1 MIEVVD
7 ALPPA
12 DRRSAFTNAPMGIAL
27 TTPAGVM
34 VDVNPALTAM
44 VGRPAE
50 ELHGRSVLDL
60 VHPEAVSAAREAH
73 VSLTTQPDRPMRHET
88 RLIRRDGSE
97 VPVQITASWV
107 PETDDGQD
115 AHLVLII
122 EDITERK
129 ALEAQLVHRSL
140 HDPLTGL
147 PNRLLFRDRLRH
159 ALERGHR
166 EHTPT
171 CVLVL
176 DLDGFKAVNDR
187 FGHPT
192 GDAVLVAVAA
202 RLSSVL
208 RASDT
213 AARLGGDEFA
223 VVCENTERAD
233 AEHLAG
239 RLREALPGTLTL
251 GTTTVRV
258 GLSIGIGSVD
268 GGSDPE
274 EAQEAVVREAD
285 TAMYADKARRGD
297 RAGRP
302 GVSRPD

>member
-1 MIEVVD
+1 MDDGGGVGTVPVPD
-7 ALPPA
+7 LG
-12 DRRSAFTNAPMGIAL
+12 SAFTNSPMGVAL
-27 TTPAGVM
+27 STPDGRLLAA
-34 VDVNPALTAM
+34 NHALGELL
-44 VGRPAE
+44 GRTPE
-50 ELHGRSVLDL
+50 ELRGTTLFDVTHPEDVAGAVATCTALQQSHGR
-60 VHPEAVSAAREAH
+60 A
-73 VSLTTQPDRPMRHET
+73 RHEC
-88 RLIRRDGSE
+88 RLLRPDGVV
-97 VPVQITASWV
+97 VPVQVTTSWV
-107 PETDDGQD
+107 DGPPE
-115 AHLVLII
+115 HLVMVV
-122 EDITERK
+122 EDVTDRK
-129 ALEAQLVHRSL
+129 ALEARLLHLSA

-202 RLSSVL
+202 RLTSVL

-223 VVCENTERAD
+223 VVCENTERDA
-233 AEHLAG
+233 AEHLAD

-251 GTTTVRV
+251 GTTTVEV

-268 GGSDPE
+268 GGTDPE
-274 EAQEAVVREAD
+274 DAQEAVVREAD
-285 TAMYADKARRGD
+285 TAMYADKARLR
-297 RAGRP
+297 
-302 GVSRPD
+302 

>member
-1 MIEVVD
+1 MDDTEAVGTVRQPD
-7 ALPPA
+7 LG
-12 DRRSAFTNAPMGIAL
+12 SAFTNSPLDVAL
-27 TTPAGVM
+27 CRPDGEVITANG
-34 VDVNPALTAM
+34 ALGDLL
-44 VGRPAE
+44 GRPPD
-50 ELHGRSVLDL
+50 ELTGSTLFVTT
-60 VHPEAVSAAREAH
+60 HPDDVAEAVA
-73 VSLTTQPDRPMRHET
+73 VCDGL
-88 RLIRRDGSE
+88 RLSRGRVRYGCRLLRADGGE
-97 VPVQITASWV
+97 VPVQVTTSWV
-107 PETDDGQD
+107 DGIPGGAPPQ
-115 AHLVLII
+115 LVMVV
-122 EDITERK
+122 EDVTEQR
-129 ALEAQLVHRSL
+129 ALEARLLHLSA

-187 FGHPT
+187 YGHPT
-192 GDAVLVAVAA
+192 GDAVLVHVAG

-233 AEHLAG
+233 AERLAG
-239 RLREALPGTLTL
+239 RLREALLGVLTV
-251 GTTTVRV
+251 GSTTVQV

-274 EAQEAVVREAD
+274 LTQETVVREAD
-285 TAMYADKARRGD
+285 TAMYADKARR
-297 RAGRP
+297 R
-302 GVSRPD
+302 

>member
-1 MIEVVD
+1 MED
-7 ALPPA
+7 AETVGTAQQPDLG
-12 DRRSAFTNAPMGIAL
+12 SAFTNSPMGVAL
-27 TTPAGVM
+27 CRPDGEVITA
-34 VDVNPALTAM
+34 NPAL
-44 VGRPAE
+44 GD
-50 ELHGRSVLDL
+50 LLGRSPDELAGTTLFVAT
-60 VHPEAVSAAREAH
+60 HPDDVAEAVAARDGLRARRGRARYT
-73 VSLTTQPDRPMRHET
+73 S
-88 RLIRRDGSE
+88 RLLRSDGSQ
-97 VPVQITASWV
+97 VPVQVTTSWV
-107 PETDDGQD
+107 DGIPGG
-115 AHLVLII
+115 APPHLVMVV
-122 EDITERK
+122 EDITEQR
-129 ALEAQLVHRSL
+129 ALEARLLHLSA

-147 PNRLLFRDRLRH
+147 PNRLLFRDRLGH

-187 FGHPT
+187 YGHPT
-192 GDAVLVAVAA
+192 GDAVLVAVAG

-233 AEHLAG
+233 AERLAG
-239 RLREALPGTLTL
+239 RLREALPGVLTV

-258 GLSIGIGSVD
+258 GLSIGVGSVD

-274 EAQEAVVREAD
+274 WAQEAVVREAD
-285 TAMYADKARRGD
+285 TAMYADKAAHR
-297 RAGRP
+297 
-302 GVSRPD
+302 